1 MISKK
6 FAKLINILPSK
17 LSISIT
23 KKILDQKIDRY
34 ATISVIGSE
43 KLERLKLP
51 TIFICNHLSNADGL
65 VLSRVLHRI
74 NPTFV
79 AGVKLSND
87 EVTKLGVH
95 VIKTTNIRPDGMDKE
110 GIKKIIQLIQQGE
123 SIVIFPEG
131 TRSRTGS
138 LIKAKK
144 GVLLLAGTT
153 GAPIVPLGII
163 GTEQLLPINKAGDMG
178 KETFHYA
185 NVSIVI
191 GDQFELQKKQKA
203 QEKAEYEEAAMEY
216 VMTKIADLL
225 PEDYKG
231 VYKRKEET

>member
-1 MISKK
+1 M
-6 FAKLINILPSK
+6 
-17 LSISIT
+17 
-23 KKILDQKIDRY
+23 
-34 ATISVIGSE
+34 
-43 KLERLKLP
+43 
-51 TIFICNHLSNADGL
+51 
-65 VLSRVLHRI
+65 
-74 NPTFV
+74 
-79 AGVKLSND
+79 
-87 EVTKLGVH
+87 
-95 VIKTTNIRPDGMDKE
+95 
-110 GIKKIIQLIQQGE
+110 
-123 SIVIFPEG
+123 IFPEG